1 MNILIF
7 TSTAFVVGF
16 ACNVARAQD
25 PECFAV
31 GSNFNVCDFAK
42 RFQEETAPELP
53 MAVSGDMTM
62 DSVIALGPEITFG
75 VRWPSAWEQLQARMV
90 LNDMTLEDVSKKLQV
105 NADNAVCSAKTLRA
119 FVTLG
124 GKVAY
129 AYRSS
134 DGHMIYTA
142 KVETCEAP

>member
-1 MNILIF
+1 MNTLALF
-7 TSTAFVVGF
+7 SA
-16 ACNVARAQD
+16 AVALSVSSVAHAQD
-25 PECFAV
+25 SECFVA
-31 GSNFNVCDFAK
+31 GSDFNVCDFAK
-42 RFQEETAPELP
+42 RFQAEIAPELP

-75 VRWPSAWEQLQARMV
+75 VRWPSSWEQLQARME
-90 LNDMTLEDVSKKLQV
+90 LNGKTLEDISMQLQV

-134 DGHMIYTA
+134 DGHMIFTA
-142 KVETCEAP
+142 TVETCEAN

>member
-1 MNILIF
+1 MNTLALSF
-7 TSTAFVVGF
+7 TMLLTLAVSS
-16 ACNVARAQD
+16 VAHAQD
-25 PECFAV
+25 PECFVA
-31 GSNFNVCDFAK
+31 GSNFDVCDFAK

-62 DSVIALGPEITFG
+62 DSVIALGPEVTFG
-75 VRWPSAWEQLQARMV
+75 VRWPSGWEQLQARMV
-90 LNDMTLEDVSKKLQV
+90 LNDKTLEDVSKQLQV
-105 NADNAVCSAKTLRA
+105 NAENAVCSAKTLRA

-129 AYRSS
+129 AYRTS

-142 KVETCEAP
+142 RVENCEAP